1 MGKTLRSLLLAGL
14 IAAVGGDLSAQPV
27 SAQEVDFKGK
37 TITVIIPSNPGGGT
51 DAVGRMIGRA
61 LQRHLPGQPNVIFS
75 NIPGVAGL
83 KALNFFVQQVKPDGL
98 TAYSGS
104 SSNIEPNVLRN
115 PAVQYDPKKLEMVGA
130 FPAPTSV
137 VVLRK
142 DAASR
147 LSDKSKPPVVKGDE
161 TADRTTDQMA
171 VWAANYLD
179 WNVRF
184 VLGYPGT
191 QEMVIAMHRGEI
203 DMMIT
208 YGDSLL
214 DQFEKDGNF
223 LFLAQTG
230 ESRDGKLMPG
240 SRFPDVPVFSEL
252 VKPRLKDPQAIKAFE
267 AWETL
272 SRIGKWVALPPNTPP
287 DIVAA
292 YRKAFLEMVKDK
304 EFNAEALRIL
314 GAGFTVATGQEMQR
328 ITQISGAISDDEL
341 NFFIQLKK
349 NIGIQV
355 NEAAAKR

>member
-1 MGKTLRSLLLAGL
+1 MRMKVNALLVSGL
-14 IAAVGGDLSAQPV
+14 VAVLGASTFAQTV
-27 SAQEVDFKGK
+27 TAQDVDFKGK
-37 TITVIIPSNPGGGT
+37 TVTVIIPSNPGGGT

-61 LQRHLPGQPNVIFS
+61 LQRYLPGQPNVIFS
-75 NIPGVAGL
+75 NIPGVAGI
-83 KALNFFVQQVKPDGL
+83 KGLNFFVQQVKPDGL

-115 PAVQYDPKKLEMVGA
+115 PAVLYDPKKLEMVGA

-147 LSDKSKPPVVKGDE
+147 LNDKSQPPVVKGDE

-171 VWAANYLD
+171 VWGPNYLG
-179 WNVRF
+179 WNVRW

-214 DQFEKDGNF
+214 DQFKKDGNF
-223 LFLAQTG
+223 QFIAQTG
-230 ESRDGKLMPG
+230 EVRDGKLVAG
-240 SRFPDVPVFSEL
+240 SRFPDVPVFSDL
-252 VKPRLKDPQAIKAFE
+252 VKPKLNEAQAVKAFE

-287 DIVAA
+287 EIVAT
-292 YRKAFLEMVKDK
+292 YRKAFLEMVKDEQFK
-304 EFNAEALRIL
+304 LEADRIL
-314 GAGFTVATGQEMQR
+314 GHGFTVATGEEMQR
-328 ITQISGAISDDEL
+328 ITQVSAAISDDEL
-341 NFFIQLKK
+341 NFFVQLKK
-349 NIGIQV
+349 NIGINV
-355 NEAAAKR
+355 EKAAAKK